1 MGILLPI
8 FVSHAILHANDVMG
22 LVIHNAQL
30 VKLISFTMLL
40 IMNVLMIVDLEP
52 GKTFQMRDVQPAQVL
67 A

>member
-8 FVSHAILHANDVMG
+8 FVSHAILHANDVME
-22 LVIHNAQL
+22 LVIHKL

-52 GKTFQMRDVQPAQVL
+52 GKTFQMRYVQPAQVL

>member
-1 MGILLPI
+1 MEILLPI
-8 FVSHAILHANDVMG
+8 FVNHAILHANDVME

-30 VKLISFTMLL
+30 AKLISFTMLL

-52 GKTFQMRDVQPAQVL
+52 GKTFQMRYVQPAQVL